1 MSIAFLYEH
10 PHWSDSLLG
19 AFRDRQVDLTL
30 IDVADLVFDTSTA
43 PQFDVAINRI
53 NIMPSVDRDPRI
65 AFQTLHYLNWLEIM
79 GVYTVNGAMAHGIG
93 ASKVMQNG
101 VFAHLGLRHPRGIA
115 IYRIEDALTA
125 AKQIGYPVIVKPNVG
140 GSGAGIALY
149 RCCEELDQAV
159 RLRSVDLGVD
169 RTGLVQE
176 YIESDGYV
184 YRVEMLGDQLFY
196 SIRQKIQQ
204 GSFNYCAADGCS
216 TDLDVTMI
224 DSSESDDRII
234 VDKNDQFD
242 FCAIGAQDRIKAF
255 APPKDVVKAVSSV
268 IELSGADLGGVEY
281 FVEKHSGAPCFYDFN
296 PYSNFVSN
304 GEQLLGFSPEHRYID
319 FVLDCIERKG
329 C

>member
-10 PHWSDSLLG
+10 PQWSDSLLG
-19 AFRDRQVDLTL
+19 SFKKREVDLSL
-30 IDVADLVFDTSTA
+30 VNVADLAFDTSTA
-43 PQFDVAINRI
+43 PEFDVAINRI
-53 NIMPSVDRDPRI
+53 NIMPSIERDPRI

-79 GVYTVNGAMAHGIG
+79 GVIIVNGAMAHGIG

-101 VFAHLGLRHPRGIA
+101 IFAHLGLRHPRGIA
-115 IYRIEDALTA
+115 IYQARDALA
-125 AKQIGYPVIVKPNVG
+125 AAQEIGYPVIIKPNVG
-140 GSGAGIALY
+140 GSGAGIGLY
-149 RCCEELDQAV
+149 NTREELEQAV
-159 RLRSVDLGVD
+159 RLKSVDLGVD

-184 YRVEMLGDQLFY
+184 YRVEMLGDTLFY

-204 GSFNYCAADGCS
+204 GNFNYCAADGCS
-216 TDLDVTMI
+216 TSLDAGMA
-224 DSSESDDRII
+224 DFSESDDRII
-234 VDKNDQFD
+234 VGNNDQFD
-242 FCAIGAQDRIKAF
+242 FCAIGAEDKIEVF
-255 APPKDVVKAVSSV
+255 TPPKEVIKAVSSV

-281 FVEKHSGAPCFYDFN
+281 FVEGNSGAPCFYDFN

-329 C
+329 R